1 MNRSILRTLPGSV
14 PAWTLI
20 LVAGVVLATT
30 PVVAA
35 DTTPDTPTTTASGR
49 APEGPPPGESIKDAR
64 HDKYQLEGVAS
75 WYGGKFQGRLTAN
88 GEVFDTNHLTAAH
101 RELPFGTIVRVINT
115 TNNRVVVV
123 RINDRGPFVDDRVI
137 DLSRAAA
144 DIIGLTAT
152 GIAPVRLEI
161 IHYQEASTIR
171 TIQVASF
178 GDMANAEA
186 LVARLQEEELPASV
200 ETVPTAGVHRVVIPG
215 IEKDTVPEVQRT
227 LASIGYRNVLVRQ
240 E

>member
-1 MNRSILRTLPGSV
+1 MNRSFLRTVPATVLLWTMLILAGMIPGS
-14 PAWTLI
+14 P
-20 LVAGVVLATT
+20 
-30 PVVAA
+30 PVAA
-35 DTTPDTPTTTASGR
+35 ADPASREPTAAPTGR
-49 APEGPPPGESIKDAR
+49 APAGPPPGESVKDPR
-64 HDKYQLEGVAS
+64 LDRYQLEGIAS

-144 DIIGLTAT
+144 DIIGLTAA

-178 GDMANAEA
+178 GDQANAAA
-186 LVARLQEEELPASV
+186 LVARLQEEELPASI
-200 ETVPTAGVHRVVIPG
+200 ETVSTAGVHRVVIPG
-215 IEKDTVPEVQRT
+215 IEEDTVPEVRRT